1 MTSPLEEITEPKGA
15 SSPGPGGAEG
25 QVPGR
30 APAPSPRDSLTS
42 EDLEMFVLDFEDY
55 DLWESIRGQLSPMAG
70 GLACE

>member
-1 MTSPLEEITEPKGA
+1 M
-15 SSPGPGGAEG
+15 
-25 QVPGR
+25 
-30 APAPSPRDSLTS
+30 TS

>member
-1 MTSPLEEITEPKGA
+1 MTSPLEEVTEPKVA
-15 SSPGPGGAEG
+15 SSPGAGDTEG

-30 APAPSPRDSLTS
+30 APAPSPQDSLTS

-70 GLACE
+70 ELACE

>member
-15 SSPGPGGAEG
+15 SSPGPGDTEG
-25 QVPGR
+25 QGPGR

-55 DLWESIRGQLSPMAG
+55 DLWESIRGQLSPMVG